1 MNHNRLSDCFLP
13 LLLDARR
20 LAQAPDDTLP
30 EFAALQGELAARLD
44 SALADAANADYS
56 GHAIENVNFAA
67 GAFLDEIMLVSLW
80 RGRNEWQK
88 RSLQKQRFN
97 TVNSG
102 VEFYERLNALGRE
115 PEDLAVREV
124 FFLCLALGFKGKY
137 FRRDDQRRI
146 EEIRTQEL
154 AQLLPGDT
162 VRELGELTLF
172 PAAYGSRTRDG
183 MGTFKPRA
191 RLVPWVIGLPVV
203 AILAGLLFFRFRIH
217 AAVADIAQL
226 VQW

>member
-1 MNHNRLSDCFLP
+1 MSQRLSDFFLP

-20 LAQAPDDTLP
+20 LAQSPDDTLP
-30 EFAALQGELAARLD
+30 EFAVLQGELAARLD
-44 SALADAANADYS
+44 AALADAVEAGYSDDATGNA
-56 GHAIENVNFAA
+56 NFAV

-80 RGRNEWQK
+80 RGRSEWQK

-102 VEFYERLNALGRE
+102 VEFYERLDALGRE

-162 VRELGELTLF
+162 VRELSELTLF
-172 PAAYGSRTRDG
+172 PAAYGSRSRDG
-183 MGTFKPRA
+183 MGSFKPRV
-191 RLVPWVIGLPVV
+191 RLVPWVVGLPVV
-203 AILAGLLFFRFRIH
+203 MILAGLLFFRFRIH
-217 AAVADIAQL
+217 SAVADIAAL